1 MINYIIQVMLF
12 QVLFLIVYD
21 FVLSKETFF
30 TKNRWYL
37 LMSAIMS
44 FCIPFIQIPSFQKVV
59 SNDIRIL
66 LPEIVL
72 SPQNMIEKTEVY
84 QNFNGGL
91 IVFWLGFL
99 FFLGL
104 FSFKVYKLTVLI
116 IKNSIEKKDSYTLIM
131 LPNSKKAFSFFNYIF
146 LGTDINELE
155 KEKIISHEL
164 IHCKQKHSLDLLFF
178 ESLKILM
185 WFNPL
190 LYIYQKRIATVHEY
204 ISDAIILKSADKKLY
219 MNTLVNQ
226 LFDVENISFVNQ
238 FYKHSQLKKRIMMIT
253 KEKSNK
259 MKQIKYLL
267 SVPVLLIMLS
277 YSSCNKQQKI
287 EAPTKQLS
295 KFYFGYKDSV
305 SVTDGKKKT
314 YLDTFMGI
322 GGEPEGEEISL
333 DDLHELE
340 KQEYDEYLVRFD
352 SIFNLSNR
360 QKTFFQN
367 KLYRDKKGRALIATI
382 PDYSEIQTTTKIS
395 ADDGIPFANLDKVP
409 TFPGCSENDKSAFT
423 GSCFNKKIQQHFQ
436 KEFNVNL
443 TDSLKL
449 SPGKKR
455 IIMLFKINKEGAIT
469 GIKAKAPHPALQEEA
484 VRIIK
489 LLPIM
494 KPGELN
500 GKKVT
505 VKYILPME
513 VEV

>member
-59 SNDIRIL
+59 SNDVRFL

-91 IVFWLGFL
+91 IIFWLGFL
-99 FFLGL
+99 FFLVL
-104 FSFKVYKLTVLI
+104 FSFKVYKLTSLI
-116 IKNSIEKKDSYTLIM
+116 IKNSIEKKDSYTLIT

-146 LGTDINELE
+146 LGADINELE

-267 SVPVLLIMLS
+267 LVPILASML
-277 YSSCNKQQKI
+277 
-287 EAPTKQLS
+287 
-295 KFYFGYKDSV
+295 FYTACSNTENNV
-305 SVTDGKKKT
+305 
-314 YLDTFMGI
+314 
-322 GGEPEGEEISL
+322 
-333 DDLHELE
+333 LE
-340 KQEYDEYLVRFD
+340 KR
-352 SIFNLSNR
+352 
-360 QKTFFQN
+360 
-367 KLYRDKKGRALIATI
+367 TI
-382 PDYSEIQTTTKIS
+382 TKHQIQTKNEIIEKEV
-395 ADDGIPFANLDKVP
+395 IPFAMIDKVP
-409 TFPGCSENDKSAFT
+409 TFPGCPENDK
-423 GSCFNKKIQQHFQ
+423 SCFNKKMQQHFQ
-436 KEFNVNL
+436 KEFDVNL

-469 GIKAKAPHPALQEEA
+469 GIRAKAPHPKLQEEA

-489 LLPIM
+489 LLPKM
-494 KPGELN
+494 KPGRQR
-500 GKKVT
+500 GKAVG
-505 VKYILPME
+505 VKYVLPMTIE
-513 VEV
+513 IEA

>member
-12 QVLFLIVYD
+12 QLLFLIVYD

-59 SNDIRIL
+59 SNGVRIL

-91 IVFWLGFL
+91 IIFWLGFL
-99 FFLGL
+99 FFLVL
-104 FSFKVYKLTVLI
+104 FSFKVYKLTSLI
-116 IKNSIEKKDSYTLIM
+116 IKNSIEKKDSYTLIT

-146 LGTDINELE
+146 LGADINELE

-267 SVPVLLIMLS
+267 LVPILASMLFYTACSNTENNVLEKRTIT
-277 YSSCNKQQKI
+277 KQQ
-287 EAPTKQLS
+287 
-295 KFYFGYKDSV
+295 
-305 SVTDGKKKT
+305 
-314 YLDTFMGI
+314 
-322 GGEPEGEEISL
+322 
-333 DDLHELE
+333 
-340 KQEYDEYLVRFD
+340 
-352 SIFNLSNR
+352 
-360 QKTFFQN
+360 
-367 KLYRDKKGRALIATI
+367 
-382 PDYSEIQTTTKIS
+382 IQTKNEIIEKEV
-395 ADDGIPFANLDKVP
+395 IPFTMIDKVP
-409 TFPGCSENDKSAFT
+409 TFPGCPENDK
-423 GSCFNKKIQQHFQ
+423 SCFNKKMQQHFQ
-436 KEFNVNL
+436 KEFDAELPN
-443 TDSLKL
+443 SLKL

-469 GIKAKAPHPALQEEA
+469 EIKAKAPHPALQEEA

-500 GKKVT
+500 GKKVA
-505 VKYILPME
+505 VKYALPMNIE
-513 VEV
+513 VEA

>member
-12 QVLFLIVYD
+12 QLLFLIVYD

-59 SNDIRIL
+59 SNDVRIL

-72 SPQNMIEKTEVY
+72 SPQNMIEKTEIY

-91 IVFWLGFL
+91 IIFCLGFL
-99 FFLGL
+99 FFLVL
-104 FSFKVYKLTVLI
+104 FSFKVYKLTSLI
-116 IKNSIEKKDSYTLIM
+116 IKNSIEKKDSYTLIT

-146 LGTDINELE
+146 LGADINELE

-164 IHCKQKHSLDLLFF
+164 IHCKQKHSIDLLFF

-267 SVPVLLIMLS
+267 LVPILASML
-277 YSSCNKQQKI
+277 
-287 EAPTKQLS
+287 
-295 KFYFGYKDSV
+295 FYTACSNTENNV
-305 SVTDGKKKT
+305 
-314 YLDTFMGI
+314 
-322 GGEPEGEEISL
+322 
-333 DDLHELE
+333 LE
-340 KQEYDEYLVRFD
+340 KR
-352 SIFNLSNR
+352 
-360 QKTFFQN
+360 
-367 KLYRDKKGRALIATI
+367 TI
-382 PDYSEIQTTTKIS
+382 PKHQIQTKNEIIEKEV
-395 ADDGIPFANLDKVP
+395 IPFTMIDKVP
-409 TFPGCSENDKSAFT
+409 TFPGCPENDK
-423 GSCFNKKIQQHFQ
+423 SCFNKKMQQHFQ
-436 KEFNVNL
+436 KEFDAELPN
-443 TDSLKL
+443 SLKL

-469 GIKAKAPHPALQEEA
+469 EIKAKAPHPALQEEA

-500 GKKVT
+500 GKKVA
-505 VKYILPME
+505 VKYALPMNIE
-513 VEV
+513 VEA

>member
-1 MINYIIQVMLF
+1 MINYIIQVILF
-12 QVLFLIVYD
+12 QLLFLIVYD
-21 FVLSKETFF
+21 FVMSKETFF

-59 SNDIRIL
+59 SNGVRIL

-91 IVFWLGFL
+91 IIFWLGFL
-99 FFLGL
+99 FFLVL
-104 FSFKVYKLTVLI
+104 FSFKVYKLSSLI
-116 IKNSIEKKDSYTLIM
+116 IKNFIEKKDSYTLIT

-146 LGTDINELE
+146 LGADINELE

-267 SVPVLLIMLS
+267 LVPILASMLFYTACSNTENNVLEKRTIT
-277 YSSCNKQQKI
+277 KQQ
-287 EAPTKQLS
+287 
-295 KFYFGYKDSV
+295 
-305 SVTDGKKKT
+305 
-314 YLDTFMGI
+314 
-322 GGEPEGEEISL
+322 
-333 DDLHELE
+333 
-340 KQEYDEYLVRFD
+340 
-352 SIFNLSNR
+352 
-360 QKTFFQN
+360 
-367 KLYRDKKGRALIATI
+367 
-382 PDYSEIQTTTKIS
+382 IQTKNEIIEKEV
-395 ADDGIPFANLDKVP
+395 IPFTMIDKAP
-409 TFPGCSENDKSAFT
+409 TFPGCPENDE
-423 GSCFNKKIQQHFQ
+423 SCFNKKMQQHFQ
-436 KEFNVNL
+436 KEFDAELPN
-443 TDSLKL
+443 SLKL

-505 VKYILPME
+505 VKYALPMRIE
-513 VEV
+513 VEA

>member
-12 QVLFLIVYD
+12 QLLFLIVYD

-59 SNDIRIL
+59 SNGVRIL

-72 SPQNMIEKTEVY
+72 SPQNMIEKTEIY

-91 IVFWLGFL
+91 IIFWLGFL
-99 FFLGL
+99 FFLVL
-104 FSFKVYKLTVLI
+104 FSFKVYKLTSLI
-116 IKNSIEKKDSYTLIM
+116 IKNSIEKKDSYTLIT

-146 LGTDINELE
+146 LGADINELE

-267 SVPVLLIMLS
+267 LVPILASML
-277 YSSCNKQQKI
+277 
-287 EAPTKQLS
+287 
-295 KFYFGYKDSV
+295 FYTACSNTENNV
-305 SVTDGKKKT
+305 
-314 YLDTFMGI
+314 
-322 GGEPEGEEISL
+322 
-333 DDLHELE
+333 LE
-340 KQEYDEYLVRFD
+340 KR
-352 SIFNLSNR
+352 
-360 QKTFFQN
+360 
-367 KLYRDKKGRALIATI
+367 TI
-382 PDYSEIQTTTKIS
+382 TKHQIQTKNEIIEKEV
-395 ADDGIPFANLDKVP
+395 IPFAMIDKVP
-409 TFPGCSENDKSAFT
+409 TFPGCPENDK
-423 GSCFNKKIQQHFQ
+423 SCFNKKMQQHFQ
-436 KEFNVNL
+436 KEFDAELPN
-443 TDSLKL
+443 SLKL

-505 VKYILPME
+505 VKYALPMRIE
-513 VEV
+513 VEA

>member
-12 QVLFLIVYD
+12 QLLFLIVYD

-59 SNDIRIL
+59 SNGVRIL

-91 IVFWLGFL
+91 IIFWLGFL
-99 FFLGL
+99 FFLVL
-104 FSFKVYKLTVLI
+104 FSFKVYKLTSLI
-116 IKNSIEKKDSYTLIM
+116 IKNFIEKKDSYTLIT

-146 LGTDINELE
+146 LGADINELE

-267 SVPVLLIMLS
+267 LVPILASML
-277 YSSCNKQQKI
+277 
-287 EAPTKQLS
+287 
-295 KFYFGYKDSV
+295 FYTACSNTENNV
-305 SVTDGKKKT
+305 
-314 YLDTFMGI
+314 
-322 GGEPEGEEISL
+322 
-333 DDLHELE
+333 LE
-340 KQEYDEYLVRFD
+340 KR
-352 SIFNLSNR
+352 
-360 QKTFFQN
+360 
-367 KLYRDKKGRALIATI
+367 TI
-382 PDYSEIQTTTKIS
+382 TKNQIQTKNEIIEKEV
-395 ADDGIPFANLDKVP
+395 IPFTMIDKVP
-409 TFPGCSENDKSAFT
+409 TFPGCPENDK
-423 GSCFNKKIQQHFQ
+423 SCFNKKMQQHFQ
-436 KEFNVNL
+436 KEFDAELPN
-443 TDSLKL
+443 SLKL

-455 IIMLFKINKEGAIT
+455 IIMLFKINKEGAIV
-469 GIKAKAPHPALQEEA
+469 GIKTKAPHPALQEEA

-500 GKKVT
+500 GKKVA
-505 VKYILPME
+505 VKYALPMNIE
-513 VEV
+513 VEA

>member
-12 QVLFLIVYD
+12 QLLFLIVYD

-37 LMSAIMS
+37 LMSTIMS

-59 SNDIRIL
+59 SNDVRFL

-72 SPQNMIEKTEVY
+72 SPQYMIEKTEIY

-91 IVFWLGFL
+91 IIFWLGFL
-99 FFLGL
+99 FFLVL
-104 FSFKVYKLTVLI
+104 FSFKVYKLTSLI
-116 IKNSIEKKDSYTLIM
+116 IKNSIEKKDSYTLIT

-146 LGTDINELE
+146 LGADINELE

-267 SVPVLLIMLS
+267 LVPILASML
-277 YSSCNKQQKI
+277 
-287 EAPTKQLS
+287 
-295 KFYFGYKDSV
+295 FYTACSNTENNV
-305 SVTDGKKKT
+305 
-314 YLDTFMGI
+314 
-322 GGEPEGEEISL
+322 
-333 DDLHELE
+333 LE
-340 KQEYDEYLVRFD
+340 KR
-352 SIFNLSNR
+352 
-360 QKTFFQN
+360 
-367 KLYRDKKGRALIATI
+367 TI
-382 PDYSEIQTTTKIS
+382 TKNQIQTKNEIIEKEV
-395 ADDGIPFANLDKVP
+395 IPFTMIDKVP
-409 TFPGCSENDKSAFT
+409 TFPGCPENDK
-423 GSCFNKKIQQHFQ
+423 SCFNKKMQQHFQ
-436 KEFNVNL
+436 KEFDAELPN
-443 TDSLKL
+443 SLKL

-455 IIMLFKINKEGAIT
+455 IIMLFKINKEGAIV
-469 GIKAKAPHPALQEEA
+469 GIKTKAPHPALQEEA

-500 GKKVT
+500 GKKVA
-505 VKYILPME
+505 VKYALPMNIE
-513 VEV
+513 VEA

>member
-12 QVLFLIVYD
+12 QVLFLVVYD

-59 SNDIRIL
+59 SNDVRFL

-91 IVFWLGFL
+91 IIFWLGFL
-99 FFLGL
+99 FFLVL
-104 FSFKVYKLTVLI
+104 FSFKVYKLSSLI
-116 IKNSIEKKDSYTLIM
+116 IKNFIEKKDSYTLIT

-146 LGTDINELE
+146 LGADINELE

-267 SVPVLLIMLS
+267 LVPILASMLFYTACS
-277 YSSCNKQQKI
+277 NTKNEII
-287 EAPTKQLS
+287 EKE
-295 KFYFGYKDSV
+295 V
-305 SVTDGKKKT
+305 
-314 YLDTFMGI
+314 
-322 GGEPEGEEISL
+322 
-333 DDLHELE
+333 
-340 KQEYDEYLVRFD
+340 
-352 SIFNLSNR
+352 
-360 QKTFFQN
+360 
-367 KLYRDKKGRALIATI
+367 
-382 PDYSEIQTTTKIS
+382 
-395 ADDGIPFANLDKVP
+395 IPFTMIDKAP
-409 TFPGCSENDKSAFT
+409 TFPGCPENDK
-423 GSCFNKKIQQHFQ
+423 SCFNKKMQQHFQ
-436 KEFNVNL
+436 KEFDVNL

-455 IIMLFKINKEGAIT
+455 IIMLFKINKEGAIV
-469 GIKAKAPHPALQEEA
+469 GIKTKAPHPALQEEA

-505 VKYILPME
+505 VKYALPMRIE
-513 VEV
+513 VEA

>member
-12 QVLFLIVYD
+12 QLLFLIVYD

-59 SNDIRIL
+59 SNDVRFL

-91 IVFWLGFL
+91 IIFWLGFL
-99 FFLGL
+99 FFLVL
-104 FSFKVYKLTVLI
+104 FSFKVYKLTSLI
-116 IKNSIEKKDSYTLIM
+116 IKNSIEKKDSYTLIT

-146 LGTDINELE
+146 LGADINELE

-267 SVPVLLIMLS
+267 LVPILASML
-277 YSSCNKQQKI
+277 
-287 EAPTKQLS
+287 
-295 KFYFGYKDSV
+295 FYTACSNTENNV
-305 SVTDGKKKT
+305 
-314 YLDTFMGI
+314 
-322 GGEPEGEEISL
+322 
-333 DDLHELE
+333 LE
-340 KQEYDEYLVRFD
+340 KR
-352 SIFNLSNR
+352 
-360 QKTFFQN
+360 
-367 KLYRDKKGRALIATI
+367 TI
-382 PDYSEIQTTTKIS
+382 TKNQIQTKNEIIEKEV
-395 ADDGIPFANLDKVP
+395 IPFTMIDKVP
-409 TFPGCSENDKSAFT
+409 TFPGCPENDK
-423 GSCFNKKIQQHFQ
+423 SCFNKKMQQHFQ
-436 KEFNVNL
+436 KEFDAELPN
-443 TDSLKL
+443 SLKL

-455 IIMLFKINKEGAIT
+455 IIMLFKINKEGAIV
-469 GIKAKAPHPALQEEA
+469 GIKTKAPHPALQEEA

-500 GKKVT
+500 GKKVA
-505 VKYILPME
+505 VKYALPMNIE
-513 VEV
+513 VEA

>member
-104 FSFKVYKLTVLI
+104 FSFKVYKLIILI

-190 LYIYQKRIATVHEY
+190 LYIYQKRITTVHEY

-259 MKQIKYLL
+259 MKQTKYLL
-267 SVPVLLIMLS
+267 LVPILASMFFYTACSNTKNEI
-277 YSSCNKQQKI
+277 I
-287 EAPTKQLS
+287 EKE
-295 KFYFGYKDSV
+295 V
-305 SVTDGKKKT
+305 
-314 YLDTFMGI
+314 
-322 GGEPEGEEISL
+322 
-333 DDLHELE
+333 
-340 KQEYDEYLVRFD
+340 
-352 SIFNLSNR
+352 
-360 QKTFFQN
+360 
-367 KLYRDKKGRALIATI
+367 
-382 PDYSEIQTTTKIS
+382 
-395 ADDGIPFANLDKVP
+395 IPFAMIDKVP
-409 TFPGCSENDKSAFT
+409 TFPGCPENDKS
-423 GSCFNKKIQQHFQ
+423 CFNNKIRQHFQ

-469 GIKAKAPHPALQEEA
+469 GIRTKAPHPALQEEA

-505 VKYILPME
+505 VKYSLPME

>member
-1 MINYIIQVMLF
+1 MLF

-30 TKNRWYL
+30 AKNRWYL

-59 SNDIRIL
+59 SNDARIL

-72 SPQNMIEKTEVY
+72 SPQSMIEKTEIY

-104 FSFKVYKLTVLI
+104 FSFKVFKLIILI

-146 LGTDINELE
+146 LGADINELE

-267 SVPVLLIMLS
+267 LVPILASMLFYTACSNTKNEIIKKEVEETVIESTETDETEAVEVEDIVEEAEEEEVIEDVPFTIIEDVPVLVDI
-277 YSSCNKQQKI
+277 
-287 EAPTKQLS
+287 
-295 KFYFGYKDSV
+295 
-305 SVTDGKKKT
+305 
-314 YLDTFMGI
+314 
-322 GGEPEGEEISL
+322 
-333 DDLHELE
+333 
-340 KQEYDEYLVRFD
+340 R
-352 SIFNLSNR
+352 
-360 QKTFFQN
+360 
-367 KLYRDKKGRALIATI
+367 
-382 PDYSEIQTTTKIS
+382 
-395 ADDGIPFANLDKVP
+395 
-409 TFPGCSENDKSAFT
+409 
-423 GSCFNKKIQQHFQ
+423 
-436 KEFNVNL
+436 
-443 TDSLKL
+443 
-449 SPGKKR
+449 
-455 IIMLFKINKEGAIT
+455 
-469 GIKAKAPHPALQEEA
+469 AKAPHPKLQKEA
-484 VRIIK
+484 IRIVK
-489 LLPIM
+489 LLPKM
-494 KPGELN
+494 KPGRQR
-500 GKKVT
+500 GKAVG
-505 VKYILPME
+505 VKYTLPMRIE
-513 VEV
+513 VE

>member
-12 QVLFLIVYD
+12 QLLFLIVYD

-59 SNDIRIL
+59 SNGVRIL

-91 IVFWLGFL
+91 IIFWLGFL
-99 FFLGL
+99 FFLVL
-104 FSFKVYKLTVLI
+104 FSFKVYKLSSLI
-116 IKNSIEKKDSYTLIM
+116 IKNFIEKKDSYTLIT

-146 LGTDINELE
+146 LGADINELE

-267 SVPVLLIMLS
+267 LVPILASML
-277 YSSCNKQQKI
+277 
-287 EAPTKQLS
+287 
-295 KFYFGYKDSV
+295 FYTACSNTENNV
-305 SVTDGKKKT
+305 
-314 YLDTFMGI
+314 
-322 GGEPEGEEISL
+322 
-333 DDLHELE
+333 LE
-340 KQEYDEYLVRFD
+340 KR
-352 SIFNLSNR
+352 
-360 QKTFFQN
+360 
-367 KLYRDKKGRALIATI
+367 TI
-382 PDYSEIQTTTKIS
+382 TKNQIQTKNEIIEKEV
-395 ADDGIPFANLDKVP
+395 IPFTMIDKVP
-409 TFPGCSENDKSAFT
+409 TFPGCPENDK
-423 GSCFNKKIQQHFQ
+423 SCFNKKMQQHFQ
-436 KEFNVNL
+436 KEFDAELPN
-443 TDSLKL
+443 SLKL

-455 IIMLFKINKEGAIT
+455 IIMLFKINKEGAIV
-469 GIKAKAPHPALQEEA
+469 GIKTKAPHPALQEEA

-500 GKKVT
+500 GKKVA
-505 VKYILPME
+505 VKYALPMNIE
-513 VEV
+513 VEA

>member
-12 QVLFLIVYD
+12 QLLFLIVYD

-59 SNDIRIL
+59 SNGVRIL

-72 SPQNMIEKTEVY
+72 SPQYMIEKTEIY

-91 IVFWLGFL
+91 IIFWLGFL
-99 FFLGL
+99 FFLVL
-104 FSFKVYKLTVLI
+104 FSFKVYKLTSLI
-116 IKNSIEKKDSYTLIM
+116 IKNFIEKKDSYTLIT

-146 LGTDINELE
+146 LGADINELE

-267 SVPVLLIMLS
+267 LVPILASML
-277 YSSCNKQQKI
+277 
-287 EAPTKQLS
+287 
-295 KFYFGYKDSV
+295 FYTACSNTENNV
-305 SVTDGKKKT
+305 
-314 YLDTFMGI
+314 
-322 GGEPEGEEISL
+322 
-333 DDLHELE
+333 LE
-340 KQEYDEYLVRFD
+340 KR
-352 SIFNLSNR
+352 
-360 QKTFFQN
+360 
-367 KLYRDKKGRALIATI
+367 TI
-382 PDYSEIQTTTKIS
+382 TKNQIQTKNEIIEKEV
-395 ADDGIPFANLDKVP
+395 IPFTMIDKVP
-409 TFPGCSENDKSAFT
+409 TFPGCPENDK
-423 GSCFNKKIQQHFQ
+423 SCFNKKMQQHFQ
-436 KEFNVNL
+436 KEFDAELPN
-443 TDSLKL
+443 SLKL

-469 GIKAKAPHPALQEEA
+469 EIKAKAPHPALQEEA

-494 KPGELN
+494 KPGELD
-500 GKKVT
+500 GEKVA
-505 VKYILPME
+505 VKYMLPMTIE
-513 VEV
+513 VEA

>member
-1 MINYIIQVMLF
+1 MLF
-12 QVLFLIVYD
+12 QLLFLIVYD

-59 SNDIRIL
+59 SNDVRIL

-72 SPQNMIEKTEVY
+72 SPQSMIEETEVY

-91 IVFWLGFL
+91 IIFWLGFL
-99 FFLGL
+99 FFLVL
-104 FSFKVYKLTVLI
+104 FSFKVYKLTILI

-178 ESLKILM
+178 ESLKILI

-204 ISDAIILKSADKKLY
+204 ISDAIILKSTDKKLY

-259 MKQIKYLL
+259 MRLSKYLL
-267 SVPVLLIMLS
+267 LVPIIASMLFYTACSNMENNVLKEGVIR
-277 YSSCNKQQKI
+277 
-287 EAPTKQLS
+287 
-295 KFYFGYKDSV
+295 KD
-305 SVTDGKKKT
+305 
-314 YLDTFMGI
+314 
-322 GGEPEGEEISL
+322 
-333 DDLHELE
+333 
-340 KQEYDEYLVRFD
+340 Q
-352 SIFNLSNR
+352 
-360 QKTFFQN
+360 
-367 KLYRDKKGRALIATI
+367 
-382 PDYSEIQTTTKIS
+382 IQTKTEIIEEES
-395 ADDGIPFANLDKVP
+395 IPFIILDKAP
-409 TFPGCSENDKSAFT
+409 TFPGCSENDK
-423 GSCFNKKIQQHFQ
+423 SCFNKKIQQHFQ

-455 IIMLFKINKEGAIT
+455 IIMLFKINKEGAII
-469 GIKAKAPHPALQEEA
+469 GIKAKAPHPVLQEESI
-484 VRIIK
+484 RIIK

-494 KPGELN
+494 KPGELD
-500 GKKVT
+500 GEKVT
-505 VKYILPME
+505 VKYTLPIRIE
-513 VEV
+513 V

>member
-30 TKNRWYL
+30 AKNRWYL

-59 SNDIRIL
+59 SNGVRIL

-104 FSFKVYKLTVLI
+104 FSFKVYKLIILI

-190 LYIYQKRIATVHEY
+190 LYIYQKRITTVHEY

-259 MKQIKYLL
+259 MKQTKYLL
-267 SVPVLLIMLS
+267 LVPILASMLFYTACS
-277 YSSCNKQQKI
+277 NTKNEII
-287 EAPTKQLS
+287 EKE
-295 KFYFGYKDSV
+295 V
-305 SVTDGKKKT
+305 
-314 YLDTFMGI
+314 
-322 GGEPEGEEISL
+322 
-333 DDLHELE
+333 
-340 KQEYDEYLVRFD
+340 
-352 SIFNLSNR
+352 
-360 QKTFFQN
+360 
-367 KLYRDKKGRALIATI
+367 
-382 PDYSEIQTTTKIS
+382 
-395 ADDGIPFANLDKVP
+395 IPFAMIDKVP
-409 TFPGCSENDKSAFT
+409 TFPGCPENDKS
-423 GSCFNKKIQQHFQ
+423 CFNNKIRQHFQ

-469 GIKAKAPHPALQEEA
+469 GIRTKAPHPALQEEA

>member
-12 QVLFLIVYD
+12 QLLFLIVYD

-59 SNDIRIL
+59 SNDVRFL

-72 SPQNMIEKTEVY
+72 SPQNMIEKTEIY

-91 IVFWLGFL
+91 IIFWLGFL
-99 FFLGL
+99 FFLVL
-104 FSFKVYKLTVLI
+104 FSFKVYKLTSLI

-146 LGTDINELE
+146 LGADINELE

-267 SVPVLLIMLS
+267 LVPILASML
-277 YSSCNKQQKI
+277 
-287 EAPTKQLS
+287 
-295 KFYFGYKDSV
+295 FYTACSNTENNV
-305 SVTDGKKKT
+305 
-314 YLDTFMGI
+314 
-322 GGEPEGEEISL
+322 
-333 DDLHELE
+333 LE
-340 KQEYDEYLVRFD
+340 KR
-352 SIFNLSNR
+352 
-360 QKTFFQN
+360 
-367 KLYRDKKGRALIATI
+367 TI
-382 PDYSEIQTTTKIS
+382 TKHQIQTKNEIIEKEV
-395 ADDGIPFANLDKVP
+395 IPFKIIDKAP
-409 TFPGCSENDKSAFT
+409 TFPGCPENDK
-423 GSCFNKKIQQHFQ
+423 SCFNKKMQKHFQ
-436 KEFNVNL
+436 KEFDAELPN
-443 TDSLKL
+443 SLKL

-469 GIKAKAPHPALQEEA
+469 EIKAKAPHPALQEEA

-494 KPGELN
+494 KPGELD
-500 GKKVT
+500 GEKVA
-505 VKYILPME
+505 VKYTLPMRIE
-513 VEV
+513 VEA

>member
-12 QVLFLIVYD
+12 QLLFLIVYD

-59 SNDIRIL
+59 SNDVRFL

-72 SPQNMIEKTEVY
+72 SPQNMIEKTEIY

-91 IVFWLGFL
+91 IIFWLGFL
-99 FFLGL
+99 FFLVL
-104 FSFKVYKLTVLI
+104 FSFKVYKLTSLI

-146 LGTDINELE
+146 FGADINELE

-238 FYKHSQLKKRIMMIT
+238 FYKHSQLKKRIMMMT
-253 KEKSNK
+253 KC
-259 MKQIKYLL
+259 Q
-267 SVPVLLIMLS
+267 
-277 YSSCNKQQKI
+277 KQQVNTLVPRI
-287 EAPTKQLS
+287 MIMTKQQVNTS
-295 KFYFGYKDSV
+295 
-305 SVTDGKKKT
+305 TKT
-314 YLDTFMGI
+314 G
-322 GGEPEGEEISL
+322 
-333 DDLHELE
+333 
-340 KQEYDEYLVRFD
+340 
-352 SIFNLSNR
+352 
-360 QKTFFQN
+360 
-367 KLYRDKKGRALIATI
+367 
-382 PDYSEIQTTTKIS
+382 
-395 ADDGIPFANLDKVP
+395 
-409 TFPGCSENDKSAFT
+409 
-423 GSCFNKKIQQHFQ
+423 
-436 KEFNVNL
+436 
-443 TDSLKL
+443 
-449 SPGKKR
+449 
-455 IIMLFKINKEGAIT
+455 
-469 GIKAKAPHPALQEEA
+469 
-484 VRIIK
+484 
-489 LLPIM
+489 
-494 KPGELN
+494 
-500 GKKVT
+500 
-505 VKYILPME
+505 
-513 VEV
+513 

>member
-12 QVLFLIVYD
+12 QVLFLVVYD

-59 SNDIRIL
+59 SNGVRIL

-72 SPQNMIEKTEVY
+72 SPQNMIEKTEIY

-91 IVFWLGFL
+91 IIFWLGFL
-99 FFLGL
+99 FFLVL
-104 FSFKVYKLTVLI
+104 FSFKVYKLSSLI
-116 IKNSIEKKDSYTLIM
+116 IKNFIEKKDSYTLIT

-146 LGTDINELE
+146 LGADINELE

-267 SVPVLLIMLS
+267 LVPILASMLFYTACS
-277 YSSCNKQQKI
+277 NTENNEII
-287 EAPTKQLS
+287 EKE
-295 KFYFGYKDSV
+295 V
-305 SVTDGKKKT
+305 
-314 YLDTFMGI
+314 
-322 GGEPEGEEISL
+322 
-333 DDLHELE
+333 
-340 KQEYDEYLVRFD
+340 
-352 SIFNLSNR
+352 
-360 QKTFFQN
+360 
-367 KLYRDKKGRALIATI
+367 
-382 PDYSEIQTTTKIS
+382 
-395 ADDGIPFANLDKVP
+395 IPFTMIDKAP
-409 TFPGCSENDKSAFT
+409 TFPGCPENDK
-423 GSCFNKKIQQHFQ
+423 SCFNKKMQQHFQ
-436 KEFNVNL
+436 KEFDVNL

-455 IIMLFKINKEGAIT
+455 IIMLFKINKEGAIV
-469 GIKAKAPHPALQEEA
+469 GIKTKAPHPALQEEA

-505 VKYILPME
+505 VKYALPMRIE
-513 VEV
+513 VEA

>member
-104 FSFKVYKLTVLI
+104 FSFKVYKLIILI

-190 LYIYQKRIATVHEY
+190 LYIYQKRITTVHEY

-259 MKQIKYLL
+259 MKQTKYLL
-267 SVPVLLIMLS
+267 LVPILASMLFYTACS
-277 YSSCNKQQKI
+277 NTKNEII
-287 EAPTKQLS
+287 EKE
-295 KFYFGYKDSV
+295 V
-305 SVTDGKKKT
+305 
-314 YLDTFMGI
+314 
-322 GGEPEGEEISL
+322 
-333 DDLHELE
+333 
-340 KQEYDEYLVRFD
+340 
-352 SIFNLSNR
+352 
-360 QKTFFQN
+360 
-367 KLYRDKKGRALIATI
+367 
-382 PDYSEIQTTTKIS
+382 
-395 ADDGIPFANLDKVP
+395 IPFAMIDKVP
-409 TFPGCSENDKSAFT
+409 TFPGCPENDKS
-423 GSCFNKKIQQHFQ
+423 CFNNKIRQHFQ

-469 GIKAKAPHPALQEEA
+469 GIRTKAPHPALQEEA

>member
-30 TKNRWYL
+30 AKNRWYL

-59 SNDIRIL
+59 SNDARIL

-72 SPQNMIEKTEVY
+72 SPQSMIEKTEIY

-104 FSFKVYKLTVLI
+104 FSFKVFKLIILI

-155 KEKIISHEL
+155 KEKIILHEL

-190 LYIYQKRIATVHEY
+190 LYIYQKRITTVHEY

-259 MKQIKYLL
+259 MKQTKYLL
-267 SVPVLLIMLS
+267 LVP
-277 YSSCNKQQKI
+277 
-287 EAPTKQLS
+287 
-295 KFYFGYKDSV
+295 
-305 SVTDGKKKT
+305 
-314 YLDTFMGI
+314 
-322 GGEPEGEEISL
+322 
-333 DDLHELE
+333 
-340 KQEYDEYLVRFD
+340 
-352 SIFNLSNR
+352 IFAS
-360 QKTFFQN
+360 
-367 KLYRDKKGRALIATI
+367 
-382 PDYSEIQTTTKIS
+382 
-395 ADDGIPFANLDKVP
+395 
-409 TFPGCSENDKSAFT
+409 
-423 GSCFNKKIQQHFQ
+423 
-436 KEFNVNL
+436 
-443 TDSLKL
+443 
-449 SPGKKR
+449 
-455 IIMLFKINKEGAIT
+455 MLFYTACSNTKNE
-469 GIKAKAPHPALQEEA
+469 
-484 VRIIK
+484 IIK
-489 LLPIM
+489 
-494 KPGELN
+494 K
-500 GKKVT
+500 
-505 VKYILPME
+505 
-513 VEV
+513 

>member
-59 SNDIRIL
+59 SNGVRIL

-84 QNFNGGL
+84 QNFSGGL

-99 FFLGL
+99 FFLVL

-146 LGTDINELE
+146 LGADINELE

-190 LYIYQKRIATVHEY
+190 LYIYQKRITTVHEY

-259 MKQIKYLL
+259 MKQTKYLL
-267 SVPVLLIMLS
+267 LVPILASMLFYTACSNTKNEIIKKEVEETVIESTETGETEAVEALRHIVEKAGEEEVIEDVPFTIIEDVPV
-277 YSSCNKQQKI
+277 
-287 EAPTKQLS
+287 
-295 KFYFGYKDSV
+295 
-305 SVTDGKKKT
+305 
-314 YLDTFMGI
+314 
-322 GGEPEGEEISL
+322 
-333 DDLHELE
+333 
-340 KQEYDEYLVRFD
+340 
-352 SIFNLSNR
+352 
-360 QKTFFQN
+360 
-367 KLYRDKKGRALIATI
+367 
-382 PDYSEIQTTTKIS
+382 
-395 ADDGIPFANLDKVP
+395 
-409 TFPGCSENDKSAFT
+409 FPGCTNNDKK
-423 GSCFNKKIQQHFQ
+423 CFNKKMQQHFQ

-469 GIKAKAPHPALQEEA
+469 GIRAKAPHPKLQEEA

-489 LLPIM
+489 LLPKM
-494 KPGELN
+494 KPGRQR
-500 GKKVT
+500 GKAVG
-505 VKYILPME
+505 VKYVLPMTLE
-513 VEV
+513 VEA

>member
-12 QVLFLIVYD
+12 QLLFLIVYD

-59 SNDIRIL
+59 SNDVRFL
-66 LPEIVL
+66 LPEIIL

-91 IVFWLGFL
+91 IIFWLGFL
-99 FFLGL
+99 FFLVL
-104 FSFKVYKLTVLI
+104 FSFKVYKLTSLI

-146 LGTDINELE
+146 LGADINELE

-267 SVPVLLIMLS
+267 LVPILASML
-277 YSSCNKQQKI
+277 
-287 EAPTKQLS
+287 
-295 KFYFGYKDSV
+295 FYTACSNTENNV
-305 SVTDGKKKT
+305 
-314 YLDTFMGI
+314 
-322 GGEPEGEEISL
+322 
-333 DDLHELE
+333 LE
-340 KQEYDEYLVRFD
+340 KR
-352 SIFNLSNR
+352 
-360 QKTFFQN
+360 
-367 KLYRDKKGRALIATI
+367 TI
-382 PDYSEIQTTTKIS
+382 TKHQIQTKNEIIEKEV
-395 ADDGIPFANLDKVP
+395 IPFAMIDKVP
-409 TFPGCSENDKSAFT
+409 TFPGCPENDK
-423 GSCFNKKIQQHFQ
+423 SCFNKKMQQHFQ

-469 GIKAKAPHPALQEEA
+469 EIKAKAPHPALQEEA

-494 KPGELN
+494 KPGELD
-500 GKKVT
+500 GEKVA
-505 VKYILPME
+505 VKYILPMRIE
-513 VEV
+513 VEA

>member
-12 QVLFLIVYD
+12 QVLFLVVYD

-59 SNDIRIL
+59 SNDVRIL

-72 SPQNMIEKTEVY
+72 SPQNMIEKTEIY

-91 IVFWLGFL
+91 IIFWLGFL
-99 FFLGL
+99 FFLVL
-104 FSFKVYKLTVLI
+104 FSFKVYKLSSLI
-116 IKNSIEKKDSYTLIM
+116 IKNFIEKKDSYTLIT

-146 LGTDINELE
+146 LGADINELE

-267 SVPVLLIMLS
+267 LVPILASMLFYTACS
-277 YSSCNKQQKI
+277 NTKNEII
-287 EAPTKQLS
+287 EKE
-295 KFYFGYKDSV
+295 V
-305 SVTDGKKKT
+305 
-314 YLDTFMGI
+314 
-322 GGEPEGEEISL
+322 
-333 DDLHELE
+333 
-340 KQEYDEYLVRFD
+340 
-352 SIFNLSNR
+352 
-360 QKTFFQN
+360 
-367 KLYRDKKGRALIATI
+367 
-382 PDYSEIQTTTKIS
+382 
-395 ADDGIPFANLDKVP
+395 IPFTMIDKAP
-409 TFPGCSENDKSAFT
+409 TFPGCPENDE
-423 GSCFNKKIQQHFQ
+423 SCFNKKMQQHFQ
-436 KEFNVNL
+436 KEFDVNL

-455 IIMLFKINKEGAIT
+455 IIMLFKINKEGAIV
-469 GIKAKAPHPALQEEA
+469 GIKTKAPHPALQEEA

-505 VKYILPME
+505 VKYALPMRIE
-513 VEV
+513 VEA

>member
-59 SNDIRIL
+59 SNDVRFL
-66 LPEIVL
+66 LPEIIL

-91 IVFWLGFL
+91 VIFWLGFL
-99 FFLGL
+99 FFLVL
-104 FSFKVYKLTVLI
+104 FSFKVYKLTSLI

-131 LPNSKKAFSFFNYIF
+131 IPNSKKAFSFFNYIF
-146 LGTDINELE
+146 LGADINELE

-267 SVPVLLIMLS
+267 LVPILASML
-277 YSSCNKQQKI
+277 
-287 EAPTKQLS
+287 
-295 KFYFGYKDSV
+295 FYTACSNTENNV
-305 SVTDGKKKT
+305 
-314 YLDTFMGI
+314 
-322 GGEPEGEEISL
+322 
-333 DDLHELE
+333 LE
-340 KQEYDEYLVRFD
+340 KR
-352 SIFNLSNR
+352 
-360 QKTFFQN
+360 
-367 KLYRDKKGRALIATI
+367 TI
-382 PDYSEIQTTTKIS
+382 TKHQIQTKNEIIEKEV
-395 ADDGIPFANLDKVP
+395 IPFAMIDKVP
-409 TFPGCSENDKSAFT
+409 TFPGCPENDK
-423 GSCFNKKIQQHFQ
+423 SCFNKKMQQHFQ
-436 KEFNVNL
+436 KEFDVNL

-469 GIKAKAPHPALQEEA
+469 EIKAKAPHPALQEEA

-494 KPGELN
+494 KPGELD
-500 GKKVT
+500 GEKVA
-505 VKYILPME
+505 VKYILPMRIE
-513 VEV
+513 VEA

>member
-12 QVLFLIVYD
+12 QLLFLIVYD

-59 SNDIRIL
+59 SNGVRIL

-72 SPQNMIEKTEVY
+72 SPQYMIEKTEIY

-91 IVFWLGFL
+91 IIFWLGFL
-99 FFLGL
+99 FFLVL
-104 FSFKVYKLTVLI
+104 FSFKVYKLTSLI

-146 LGTDINELE
+146 LGADINELE

-267 SVPVLLIMLS
+267 LVPILASMLFYTACSNTENNVLEKRTIT
-277 YSSCNKQQKI
+277 KQQ
-287 EAPTKQLS
+287 
-295 KFYFGYKDSV
+295 
-305 SVTDGKKKT
+305 
-314 YLDTFMGI
+314 
-322 GGEPEGEEISL
+322 
-333 DDLHELE
+333 
-340 KQEYDEYLVRFD
+340 
-352 SIFNLSNR
+352 
-360 QKTFFQN
+360 
-367 KLYRDKKGRALIATI
+367 
-382 PDYSEIQTTTKIS
+382 IQTKNEIIEKEV
-395 ADDGIPFANLDKVP
+395 IPFTMIDKVP
-409 TFPGCSENDKSAFT
+409 TFPGCPENDK
-423 GSCFNKKIQQHFQ
+423 SCFNKKMQQHFQ
-436 KEFNVNL
+436 KEFDAELPN
-443 TDSLKL
+443 SLKL

-455 IIMLFKINKEGAIT
+455 IIMLFKINKEGAII

-500 GKKVT
+500 GKKVA
-505 VKYILPME
+505 VKYALPMNIE
-513 VEV
+513 VEA

>member
-30 TKNRWYL
+30 AKNRWYL

-59 SNDIRIL
+59 SNDARIL

-72 SPQNMIEKTEVY
+72 SPQSMIEKTEIY

-104 FSFKVYKLTVLI
+104 FSFKVFKLIILI

-190 LYIYQKRIATVHEY
+190 LYIYQKRIATLHEY

-259 MKQIKYLL
+259 MKQTKYLL
-267 SVPVLLIMLS
+267 LVPILASMLFYTACSNTKNEIIKKEVEETVIESTETDETEAVEVEDIVEEVIEDVPFTIIEDVPV
-277 YSSCNKQQKI
+277 
-287 EAPTKQLS
+287 
-295 KFYFGYKDSV
+295 
-305 SVTDGKKKT
+305 
-314 YLDTFMGI
+314 
-322 GGEPEGEEISL
+322 
-333 DDLHELE
+333 
-340 KQEYDEYLVRFD
+340 
-352 SIFNLSNR
+352 
-360 QKTFFQN
+360 
-367 KLYRDKKGRALIATI
+367 
-382 PDYSEIQTTTKIS
+382 
-395 ADDGIPFANLDKVP
+395 
-409 TFPGCSENDKSAFT
+409 FPGCKGNKKELKA
-423 GSCFNKKIQQHFQ
+423 CFNKKMQKHFAR
-436 KEFNVNL
+436 KFN
-443 TDSLKL
+443 
-449 SPGKKR
+449 
-455 IIMLFKINKEGAIT
+455 
-469 GIKAKAPHPALQEEA
+469 
-484 VRIIK
+484 
-489 LLPIM
+489 
-494 KPGELN
+494 
-500 GKKVT
+500 
-505 VKYILPME
+505 
-513 VEV
+513 

>member
-12 QVLFLIVYD
+12 QLLFLIVYD

-59 SNDIRIL
+59 SNDVRIL

-72 SPQNMIEKTEVY
+72 SPQNMIEKTEIY

-91 IVFWLGFL
+91 IIFWLGFL
-99 FFLGL
+99 FFLVL
-104 FSFKVYKLTVLI
+104 FSFKVYKLTSLI
-116 IKNSIEKKDSYTLIM
+116 IKNFIEKKDSYTLIT

-146 LGTDINELE
+146 LGADINELE

-259 MKQIKYLL
+259 MKQTKYLL
-267 SVPVLLIMLS
+267 LVPILASML
-277 YSSCNKQQKI
+277 
-287 EAPTKQLS
+287 
-295 KFYFGYKDSV
+295 FYTACSNTENNV
-305 SVTDGKKKT
+305 
-314 YLDTFMGI
+314 
-322 GGEPEGEEISL
+322 
-333 DDLHELE
+333 LE
-340 KQEYDEYLVRFD
+340 KR
-352 SIFNLSNR
+352 
-360 QKTFFQN
+360 
-367 KLYRDKKGRALIATI
+367 TI
-382 PDYSEIQTTTKIS
+382 TKHQIQTKNEIIEKEV
-395 ADDGIPFANLDKVP
+395 IPFAMIDKVP
-409 TFPGCSENDKSAFT
+409 TFPGCPENDK
-423 GSCFNKKIQQHFQ
+423 SCFNKKMQQHFQ
-436 KEFNVNL
+436 KEFDVNL

-455 IIMLFKINKEGAIT
+455 IIMLFKINKEGAIV
-469 GIKAKAPHPALQEEA
+469 GIKTKAPHPALQEEA

-505 VKYILPME
+505 VKYALPME

>member
-12 QVLFLIVYD
+12 QLLFLIVYD

-59 SNDIRIL
+59 SNGVRIL

-72 SPQNMIEKTEVY
+72 SPQYMIEKTEIY

-91 IVFWLGFL
+91 IIFWLGFL
-99 FFLGL
+99 FFLVL
-104 FSFKVYKLTVLI
+104 FSFKVYKLTSLI
-116 IKNSIEKKDSYTLIM
+116 IKNFIEKKDSYTLIT

-146 LGTDINELE
+146 LGADINELE

-267 SVPVLLIMLS
+267 LVPILASML
-277 YSSCNKQQKI
+277 
-287 EAPTKQLS
+287 
-295 KFYFGYKDSV
+295 FYTACSNTENNV
-305 SVTDGKKKT
+305 
-314 YLDTFMGI
+314 
-322 GGEPEGEEISL
+322 
-333 DDLHELE
+333 LE
-340 KQEYDEYLVRFD
+340 KR
-352 SIFNLSNR
+352 
-360 QKTFFQN
+360 
-367 KLYRDKKGRALIATI
+367 TI
-382 PDYSEIQTTTKIS
+382 TKNQIQTKNEIIEKEV
-395 ADDGIPFANLDKVP
+395 IPFTMIDKVP
-409 TFPGCSENDKSAFT
+409 TFPGCPENDK
-423 GSCFNKKIQQHFQ
+423 SCFNKKMQQHFQ
-436 KEFNVNL
+436 KEFDAELPN
-443 TDSLKL
+443 SLKL

-455 IIMLFKINKEGAIT
+455 IIMLFKINKEGAIV
-469 GIKAKAPHPALQEEA
+469 GIKTKAPHPALQEEA

-500 GKKVT
+500 GKKVA
-505 VKYILPME
+505 VKYALPMNIE
-513 VEV
+513 VEA

>member
-12 QVLFLIVYD
+12 QLLFLIVYD

-59 SNDIRIL
+59 SNGVRIL

-91 IVFWLGFL
+91 IIFWLGFL
-99 FFLGL
+99 FFLVL
-104 FSFKVYKLTVLI
+104 FSFKVYKLSSLI
-116 IKNSIEKKDSYTLIM
+116 IKNFIEKKDSYTLIT

-146 LGTDINELE
+146 LGADINELE

-267 SVPVLLIMLS
+267 LVPILASMLFYTACSNTENNVLEKRTIT
-277 YSSCNKQQKI
+277 KQQ
-287 EAPTKQLS
+287 
-295 KFYFGYKDSV
+295 
-305 SVTDGKKKT
+305 
-314 YLDTFMGI
+314 
-322 GGEPEGEEISL
+322 
-333 DDLHELE
+333 
-340 KQEYDEYLVRFD
+340 
-352 SIFNLSNR
+352 
-360 QKTFFQN
+360 
-367 KLYRDKKGRALIATI
+367 
-382 PDYSEIQTTTKIS
+382 IQTKNEIIEKEV
-395 ADDGIPFANLDKVP
+395 IPFTMIDKVP
-409 TFPGCSENDKSAFT
+409 TFPGCPENDK
-423 GSCFNKKIQQHFQ
+423 SCFNKKMQQHFQ
-436 KEFNVNL
+436 KEFDAELPN
-443 TDSLKL
+443 SLKL

-455 IIMLFKINKEGAIT
+455 IIMLFKINKEGAIV
-469 GIKAKAPHPALQEEA
+469 GIKTKAPHPALQEEA

-494 KPGELN
+494 KPG
-500 GKKVT
+500 
-505 VKYILPME
+505 
-513 VEV
+513 

>member
-12 QVLFLIVYD
+12 QVLFLVVYD

-59 SNDIRIL
+59 SNGVRIL

-72 SPQNMIEKTEVY
+72 SPQNMIEKTEIY

-91 IVFWLGFL
+91 IIFWLGFL
-99 FFLGL
+99 FFLVL
-104 FSFKVYKLTVLI
+104 FSFKVYKLTSLI
-116 IKNSIEKKDSYTLIM
+116 IKNFIEKKDSYTLIM

-146 LGTDINELE
+146 LGADINELE

-267 SVPVLLIMLS
+267 LVPILASMLFYTACS
-277 YSSCNKQQKI
+277 NTENKI
-287 EAPTKQLS
+287 N
-295 KFYFGYKDSV
+295 
-305 SVTDGKKKT
+305 
-314 YLDTFMGI
+314 
-322 GGEPEGEEISL
+322 
-333 DDLHELE
+333 E
-340 KQEYDEYLVRFD
+340 KEV
-352 SIFNLSNR
+352 
-360 QKTFFQN
+360 
-367 KLYRDKKGRALIATI
+367 
-382 PDYSEIQTTTKIS
+382 
-395 ADDGIPFANLDKVP
+395 IPFTMIDKAP
-409 TFPGCSENDKSAFT
+409 TFPGCPENDK
-423 GSCFNKKIQQHFQ
+423 SCFNKKMQQHFQ
-436 KEFNVNL
+436 KEFDVNL

-455 IIMLFKINKEGAIT
+455 IIMLFKINKEGAIV
-469 GIKAKAPHPALQEEA
+469 GIKTKAPHPALQEEA

-505 VKYILPME
+505 VKYALPMRIE
-513 VEV
+513 VEA

>member
-30 TKNRWYL
+30 AKNRWYL

-59 SNDIRIL
+59 SNDARIL

-72 SPQNMIEKTEVY
+72 SPQSMIEKTEIY

-104 FSFKVYKLTVLI
+104 FTFKVFKLIILI

-190 LYIYQKRIATVHEY
+190 LYIYQKRITTVHEY

-267 SVPVLLIMLS
+267 LVPILASMLFYTACS
-277 YSSCNKQQKI
+277 NTKNEII
-287 EAPTKQLS
+287 EKE
-295 KFYFGYKDSV
+295 V
-305 SVTDGKKKT
+305 
-314 YLDTFMGI
+314 
-322 GGEPEGEEISL
+322 
-333 DDLHELE
+333 
-340 KQEYDEYLVRFD
+340 
-352 SIFNLSNR
+352 
-360 QKTFFQN
+360 
-367 KLYRDKKGRALIATI
+367 
-382 PDYSEIQTTTKIS
+382 
-395 ADDGIPFANLDKVP
+395 IPFTMIDKAP
-409 TFPGCSENDKSAFT
+409 TFPGCPENDK
-423 GSCFNKKIQQHFQ
+423 SCFNKKMQKHFQ
-436 KEFNVNL
+436 KEFDAELPN
-443 TDSLKL
+443 SLKL

-469 GIKAKAPHPALQEEA
+469 EIKAKAPHPALQEEA

-505 VKYILPME
+505 VKYALPMRIE
-513 VEV
+513 VEA

>member
-12 QVLFLIVYD
+12 QLLFLIVYD

-59 SNDIRIL
+59 SNGVRIL

-72 SPQNMIEKTEVY
+72 SPQNMIEKTEIY

-91 IVFWLGFL
+91 IIFWLGFL
-99 FFLGL
+99 FFLVL
-104 FSFKVYKLTVLI
+104 FSFKVYKLTSLI
-116 IKNSIEKKDSYTLIM
+116 IKNSIEKKDSYTLIT

-146 LGTDINELE
+146 LGADINELE

-267 SVPVLLIMLS
+267 LVPILASML
-277 YSSCNKQQKI
+277 
-287 EAPTKQLS
+287 
-295 KFYFGYKDSV
+295 FYTACSNTENNV
-305 SVTDGKKKT
+305 
-314 YLDTFMGI
+314 
-322 GGEPEGEEISL
+322 
-333 DDLHELE
+333 LE
-340 KQEYDEYLVRFD
+340 KR
-352 SIFNLSNR
+352 
-360 QKTFFQN
+360 
-367 KLYRDKKGRALIATI
+367 TI
-382 PDYSEIQTTTKIS
+382 TKHQIQTKNEIIEKEV
-395 ADDGIPFANLDKVP
+395 IPFAMIDKVP
-409 TFPGCSENDKSAFT
+409 TFPGCPENDK
-423 GSCFNKKIQQHFQ
+423 SCFNKKMQQHFQ
-436 KEFNVNL
+436 KEFDVNL

-455 IIMLFKINKEGAIT
+455 IIMLFKINKEGAIV
-469 GIKAKAPHPALQEEA
+469 GIKTKAPHPALQEEA

-505 VKYILPME
+505 VKYALPMRIE
-513 VEV
+513 VEA